1 MHSDQKLIA
10 SGICVYFGGI
20 AALDDVDL
28 ELGVGE
34 IVGLIGSNGAGKST
48 MINVLSG
55 YQVPD
60 RGRVACGSKS
70 FAGLAPHR
78 VAREGIV
85 RTFQSVRLFRELTV
99 RENVAAAAAVVHA
112 KASRVDSL
120 LAMLGLGDLKHQKA
134 GSLPYAHQRRVA
146 IARSLALSPKFLL
159 LDEPAAGMTPQE
171 VVDIDRTLVSLRNDA
186 GMGLL
191 LVEHNMSL
199 VMQICERLI
208 VMDSGRVIARGAPES
223 IQADPAV
230 RQAYLGYRE
239 AR

>member
-1 MHSDQKLIA
+1 M
-10 SGICVYFGGI
+10 
-20 AALDDVDL
+20 
-28 ELGVGE
+28 
-34 IVGLIGSNGAGKST
+34 
-48 MINVLSG
+48 
-55 YQVPD
+55 
-60 RGRVACGSKS
+60 
-70 FAGLAPHR
+70 
-78 VAREGIV
+78 

-120 LAMLGLGDLKHQKA
+120 LAMLGLSHLKHKKA
-134 GSLPYAHQRRVA
+134 GSLAYAHQRRVA

-171 VVDIDRTLVSLRNDA
+171 VAEIDHTLVSLRNEVEM
-186 GMGLL
+186 GML

-230 RQAYLGYRE
+230 RQAYLGHRE